1 MLRPVEMSRV
11 VVAGSN
17 KVIEPVIEKLHELNL
32 LHLVNYSGADDAFE
46 MGKPLG
52 TASEYA
58 EQLIK
63 LRSIERYLDISDK
76 MPDKQF
82 PESQVLSQMDGILG
96 TVGDDVIATAER
108 IAEIDNE
115 VKIKQDQAKALKPLA
130 GLPLDLELLYGYKSL
145 AAFVGTVASPVEA
158 DVSKVSYVNEVFTA
172 STGKTNAV
180 AVFVPVDK
188 AGEASGVLAE
198 HGFSEISVPRGPT
211 GSIAGAISTLESD
224 AKRLD
229 GEKAPLQKKLKD
241 IRAQHEDVVLAI
253 DEYISI
259 QSQKAESPLRF
270 ASTDNAF
277 VIDGWLPTDQYE
289 TLKKELE
296 SAAGGR
302 IQVEKLDGSE
312 ADKLVETGEDIP
324 TKMNNPGIVRPYEL
338 ITRLFAI
345 PEYKEFDPT
354 LLIFIFFPLMFGLI
368 LGDVAY
374 GVISLIVMFMLKRK
388 FRTPG
393 WQSLINIVIIA
404 SIWAIIFGF
413 LFGEIFGPLGLW
425 DYIFS
430 GAHHVGLLGTV
441 ADPHHVG
448 TDFGAGFYGPLGR
461 IGPSGLGGFA
471 GAMFPMY
478 RLATASVLVLIG
490 VSIFIGVV
498 HTGIGSILG
507 VKTELAYGEK
517 RHAYY
522 ERLPVLL
529 FQVFFGL
536 GLLGLIVGGLGNPLV
551 ILSALVI
558 VASIVMMVK
567 GPEGVMGATHI
578 PFFVSNLISY
588 LRLLAIGLASVGVA
602 FAANQLAFYVLMP
615 MLSGGAHEGFTTI
628 AIVVGIVVL
637 IMVHFINLLLGILS
651 PFMHPLRLHY
661 VEMFTKFYSQHGG
674 GVEYSPFGRVRRF
687 LRD

>member
-32 LHLVNYSGADDAFE
+32 LHVVNYSGADDAFE
-46 MGKPLG
+46 MGKPLR

-63 LRSIERYLDISDK
+63 LRSVERYLEIRDK

-96 TVGDDVIATAER
+96 SVGDEVIATAER

-130 GLPLDLELLYGYKSL
+130 GLTVNLELLYGYNSL

-172 STGKTNAV
+172 SAGKTNAV
-180 AVFVPVDK
+180 AVFVPVEK
-188 AGEASGVLAE
+188 AGEVSGVLSE
-198 HGFSEISVPRGPT
+198 HGFSEISVPRGLT

-224 AKRLD
+224 AKRLE
-229 GEKAPLQKKLKD
+229 GEKVPLQKKLND
-241 IRAQHEDVVLAI
+241 IRAQHENLILAI
-253 DEYISI
+253 DECLSI
-259 QSQKAESPLRF
+259 KSQKAESPLRF

-277 VIDGWLPTDQYE
+277 VIDGWIPTDQYE
-289 TLKKELE
+289 TLKRELE
-296 SAAGGR
+296 GAASGKV
-302 IQVEKLDGSE
+302 QVEKLDGSE
-312 ADKLVETGEDIP
+312 ADKLVEAGEDVP
-324 TKMNNPGIVRPYEL
+324 TKMNNPSIARPYEL

-374 GVISLIVMFMLKRK
+374 GVISLIMMFMLKRK

-404 SIWAIIFGF
+404 SIWAIVFGF
-413 LFGEIFGPLGLW
+413 IFGEIFGPLGLW

-430 GAHHVGLLGTV
+430 GAHHAGLLGTV

-448 TDFGAGFYGPLGR
+448 TDFGTGFYGSLGR
-461 IGPSGLGGFA
+461 LGPSGLGGFA

-522 ERLPVLL
+522 EKLPVLL

-536 GLLGLIVGGLGNPLV
+536 GLLGLIVGGLGHPLV
-551 ILSALVI
+551 LLSALVI
-558 VASIVMMVK
+558 VISIIMMVR

-615 MLSGGAHEGFTTI
+615 MLSGGSEEFTTI
-628 AIVVGIVVL
+628 AIVVGTVVL

-661 VEMFTKFYSQHGG
+661 VEMFTKFYSAHGG
-674 GVEYSPFGRVRRF
+674 GVEYSPFGFVRRF

>member
-17 KVIEPVIEKLHELNL
+17 KVLEPLIEKLHELNL
-32 LHLVNYSGADDAFE
+32 LHVVNYSGADDAFN

-52 TASEYA
+52 TASGYA
-58 EQLIK
+58 EQLIR

-96 TVGDDVIATAER
+96 SVGDDVIATAER
-108 IAEIDNE
+108 VAEIDNE
-115 VKIKQDQAKALKPLA
+115 VKIKQDQAKVLKPLA
-130 GLPLDLELLYGYKSL
+130 GLPLDLELLYGYNSL
-145 AAFVGTVASPVEA
+145 AAYVGTVASPVEA
-158 DVSKVSYVNEVFTA
+158 GVSRISYVNEVFTA

-180 AVFVPVDK
+180 AVFVPVEK
-188 AGEASGVLAE
+188 AGEVSGVLAE

-224 AKRLD
+224 AKRLEGD
-229 GEKAPLQKKLKD
+229 KAPLQKNLKE
-241 IRAQHEDVVLAI
+241 IRAQHEDLILAI
-253 DEYISI
+253 DEHLSI
-259 QSQKAESPLRF
+259 KSQKAESPLRF

-289 TLKKELE
+289 TLKRELE

-302 IQVEKLDGSE
+302 VQVETLDGSE

-324 TKMNNPGIVRPYEL
+324 TKLNNPGIVRPYEL

-354 LLIFIFFPLMFGLI
+354 LPIFIFFPLMFGLI

-374 GVISLIVMFMLKRK
+374 GLIILIMMFMLKRK

-413 LFGEIFGPLGLW
+413 IFGEIFGPMGLW

-430 GAHHVGLLGTV
+430 GAHHAGILGTV

-448 TDFGAGFYGPLGR
+448 TAFGEGFYGRLGR
-461 IGPSGLGGFA
+461 VGPEIGSFA
-471 GAMFPMY
+471 GGVFPMY

-490 VSIFIGVV
+490 VSLFIGVV

-507 VKTELAYGEK
+507 VKNELAYGEK
-517 RHAYY
+517 RHAYF

-536 GLLGLIVGGLGNPLV
+536 GLLGLIVGGLSHPLV
-551 ILSALVI
+551 LLSALVVVI
-558 VASIVMMVK
+558 SIIMMVK

-615 MLSGGAHEGFTTI
+615 MLSGGEGKPLTTI

-637 IMVHFINLLLGILS
+637 IVVHFINLLLGILS

-661 VEMFTKFYSQHGG
+661 VEMFTKFYSAHGG

>member
-1 MLRPVEMSRV
+1 MLRPVEMCRV

-32 LHLVNYSGADDAFE
+32 LHVVNYSGADESFE

-96 TVGDDVIATAER
+96 NLGDEVIATAER

-115 VKIKQDQAKALKPLA
+115 VKVKQDQVKSLKPLA
-130 GLPLDLELLYGYKSL
+130 GLPLDLELLYGYSSL
-145 AAFVGTVASPVEA
+145 APFVGTVASPVEA
-158 DVSKVSYVNEVFTA
+158 DVSKVSFVNEVFTA
-172 STGKTNAV
+172 SSGGSNAV
-180 AVFVPVDK
+180 AVFVPAEK
-188 AGEASGVLAE
+188 AGEVSGVLSE
-198 HGFSEISVPRGPT
+198 HGFSEISVPRKVSGN
-211 GSIAGAISTLESD
+211 IASAISTLESD
-224 AKRLD
+224 AKRLE
-229 GEKAPLQKKLKD
+229 GEKVPLQKKLND
-241 IRAQHEDVVLAI
+241 IRAQHEDLILAI
-253 DEYISI
+253 DEYLSI

-277 VIDGWLPTDQYE
+277 VIEGWLPTDQYD
-289 TLKKELE
+289 TLKRELD

-302 IQVEKLDGSE
+302 LQVEKLDGTE
-312 ADKLVETGEDIP
+312 AEKLVETGEDIP
-324 TKMNNPGIVRPYEL
+324 TKMQNPSIVRPYEL

-374 GVISLIVMFMLKRK
+374 GLIIFIVMLMLKRK

-393 WQSLINIVIIA
+393 WVSLINIVIIA

-413 LFGEIFGPLGLW
+413 IFGEIFGPLGLW

-430 GAHHVGLLGTV
+430 GSHHVGLLGTV

-461 IGPSGLGGFA
+461 LGPEISGFA
-471 GAMFPMY
+471 GGMFPMY
-478 RLATASVLVLIG
+478 RLATASVLMLIG
-490 VSIFIGVV
+490 VSLFIGVV
-498 HTGIGSILG
+498 HTGIGSVMG
-507 VKTELAYGEK
+507 VKNELAYGEK

-536 GLLGLIVGGLGNPLV
+536 GLLGLIAGGLNHPLV
-551 ILSALVI
+551 LLSALVI
-558 VASIVMMVK
+558 VISIIMMVR

-615 MLSGGAHEGFTTI
+615 MLSGGSHEFTTI

-661 VEMFTKFYSQHGG
+661 VEMFTKFYSAHGG

>member
-1 MLRPVEMSRV
+1 MSRV

-32 LHLVNYSGADDAFE
+32 LHVVNYSGTDDAFE

-58 EQLIK
+58 EKLIK
-63 LRSIERYLDISDK
+63 LRSIERYLNISDK
-76 MPDKQF
+76 MPHKQF

-96 TVGDDVIATAER
+96 SVGDDVIATAER
-108 IAEIDNE
+108 ISEIDNE

-130 GLPLDLELLYGYKSL
+130 GLPLDLELLYGYNSL
-145 AAFVGTVASPVEA
+145 APFVGTVASPVEA

-172 STGKTNAV
+172 SSGGTNAV
-180 AVFVPVDK
+180 AVFVPAEK
-188 AGEASGVLAE
+188 AGDVSGVLAE
-198 HGFSEISVPRGPT
+198 HGFSEISVPRGLT

-224 AKRLD
+224 SKRLE
-229 GEKAPLQKKLKD
+229 GEKVPLQKKLND
-241 IRAQHEDVVLAI
+241 IKAQHEDLTLAI
-253 DEYISI
+253 DEYLSI

-277 VIDGWLPTDQYE
+277 MIDGWLPTDQYE
-289 TLKKELE
+289 TLKRELE

-302 IQVEKLDGSE
+302 VQVEKLDGSE

-324 TKMNNPGIVRPYEL
+324 TKMNNPSIVRPYEL

-354 LLIFIFFPLMFGLI
+354 LLIFVFFPLMFGLI

-374 GVISLIVMFMLKRK
+374 GLIIFIVMFMLKRK

-393 WQSLINIVIIA
+393 WASLINIVIIA

-413 LFGEIFGPLGLW
+413 IFGEIFGPLGLW

-430 GAHHVGLLGTV
+430 GSHHVGLLGTV

-448 TDFGAGFYGPLGR
+448 IDFGSGFYGSLGR
-461 IGPSGLGGFA
+461 LGPEIGGFA
-471 GAMFPMY
+471 GGMFPMY
-478 RLATASVLVLIG
+478 RLATASVLMLIG
-490 VSIFIGVV
+490 VSIFIGVI
-498 HTGIGSILG
+498 HTGIGSVLG
-507 VKTELAYGEK
+507 VKNELAYGEK
-517 RHAYY
+517 RHAYF
-522 ERLPVLL
+522 EKLPVLL

-536 GLLGLIVGGLGNPLV
+536 GLLGLIAGGLTHPLV
-551 ILSALVI
+551 LLSALVI
-558 VASIVMMVK
+558 IISIVMMVK

-615 MLSGGAHEGFTTI
+615 MLSGGGHEGFTTI

-661 VEMFTKFYSQHGG
+661 VEMFTKFYSGHGG

>member
-1 MLRPVEMSRV
+1 MLRPVEMCRV

-32 LHLVNYSGADDAFE
+32 LHVVNYSGADESFE

-96 TVGDDVIATAER
+96 NLGDEVIATAER

-115 VKIKQDQAKALKPLA
+115 VKVKQDQVKSLKPLA
-130 GLPLDLELLYGYKSL
+130 GLPLDLELLYGYSSL
-145 AAFVGTVASPVEA
+145 APFVGTVASPVEA
-158 DVSKVSYVNEVFTA
+158 DVSKVSFVNEVFTA
-172 STGKTNAV
+172 SSGGSNAV
-180 AVFVPVDK
+180 AVFVPAEK
-188 AGEASGVLAE
+188 AEEVSGVLSE
-198 HGFSEISVPRGPT
+198 HGFSEISVPRKVSGN
-211 GSIAGAISTLESD
+211 IASAISTLESD
-224 AKRLD
+224 AKRLE
-229 GEKAPLQKKLKD
+229 GEKVPLQKKLND
-241 IRAQHEDVVLAI
+241 IRAQHEDLILAI
-253 DEYISI
+253 DEYLSI

-277 VIDGWLPTDQYE
+277 VIEGWLPTDQYD
-289 TLKKELE
+289 TLKRELD

-302 IQVEKLDGSE
+302 LQVEKLDGTE
-312 ADKLVETGEDIP
+312 AEKLVETGEDIP
-324 TKMNNPGIVRPYEL
+324 TKMQNPSIVRPYEL

-374 GVISLIVMFMLKRK
+374 GLIIFIVMLMLKRK

-393 WQSLINIVIIA
+393 WVSLINIVIIA

-413 LFGEIFGPLGLW
+413 IFGEIFGPLGLW

-430 GAHHVGLLGTV
+430 GSHHVGLLGTV

-461 IGPSGLGGFA
+461 LGPEISGFA
-471 GAMFPMY
+471 GGMFPMY
-478 RLATASVLVLIG
+478 RLATASVLMLIG
-490 VSIFIGVV
+490 VSLFIGVV
-498 HTGIGSILG
+498 HTGIGSVMG
-507 VKTELAYGEK
+507 VKNELAYGEK

-536 GLLGLIVGGLGNPLV
+536 GLLGLIAGGLNHPLV
-551 ILSALVI
+551 LLSALVI
-558 VASIVMMVK
+558 VISIIMMVR

-615 MLSGGAHEGFTTI
+615 MLSGGSHEFTTI

-661 VEMFTKFYSQHGG
+661 VEMFTKFYSAHGG

>member
-1 MLRPVEMSRV
+1 MLRPVEMCRV

-32 LHLVNYSGADDAFE
+32 LHVVNYSGADQSFE

-52 TASEYA
+52 TASGYA

-96 TVGDDVIATAER
+96 SVGEDVIATAER

-130 GLPLDLELLYGYKSL
+130 GLPVDLELLYGYKSL
-145 AAFVGTVASPVEA
+145 AAFVGTAASPVEA

-172 STGKTNAV
+172 SSGGANSV

-188 AGEASGVLAE
+188 ASEVSAVLSE
-198 HGFSEISVPRGPT
+198 HGFSEISVPRGLT
-211 GSIAGAISTLESD
+211 GSVAGAVSTLESD
-224 AKRLD
+224 SKRLE

-241 IRAQHEDVVLAI
+241 IRAQHEDLILAI
-253 DEYISI
+253 DEHLSI
-259 QSQKAESPLRF
+259 KSQKAESPLRF
-270 ASTDNAF
+270 ASTENAF

-289 TLKKELE
+289 TLKRELDG
-296 SAAGGR
+296 AAGGR
-302 IQVEKLDGSE
+302 IQIEKLDGSE
-312 ADKLVETGEDIP
+312 ADKLVEAGEDIP

-404 SIWAIIFGF
+404 SIWAIIFG
-413 LFGEIFGPLGLW
+413 LVFGEIFGPLGLW

-430 GAHHVGLLGTV
+430 GAHHTGLLGTV

-461 IGPSGLGGFA
+461 IGPEIGGFA

-517 RHAYY
+517 RHAYF

-536 GLLGLIVGGLGNPLV
+536 GLLGLIAGGLSHPLV
-551 ILSALVI
+551 LLSALVI
-558 VASIVMMVK
+558 VVSIVMMVK

-615 MLSGGAHEGFTTI
+615 MLSGGSHEFTTI

>member
-1 MLRPVEMSRV
+1 MLRPVEMCRV

-32 LHLVNYSGADDAFE
+32 LHVVNYSGADETFD

-52 TASEYA
+52 KSSEYA

-63 LRSIERYLDISDK
+63 LRSIERYLEITDK
-76 MPDKQF
+76 MPDKQV
-82 PESQVLSQMDGILG
+82 PESQVLSQMDGILD
-96 TVGDDVIATAER
+96 TVGNDVIATAER

-115 VKIKQDQAKALKPLA
+115 VKIKEDQARALKPLA
-130 GLPLDLELLYGYKSL
+130 GLTLDMELLHGYKSL
-145 AAFVGTVASPVEA
+145 ASFVGTVASPVEA
-158 DVSKVSYVNEVFTA
+158 DVSKVSYVNEVFT
-172 STGKTNAV
+172 SSSGGTNAV
-180 AVFVPVDK
+180 AVFVPVEK
-188 AGEASGVLAE
+188 AGEVSGVLAE
-198 HGFSEISVPRGPT
+198 HGFSEVSVPGGLT
-211 GSIAGAISTLESD
+211 GTIAGAISTLESD
-224 AKRLD
+224 AKRLE
-229 GEKAPLQKKLKD
+229 GEKAPLVKKLKD
-241 IRAQHEDVVLAI
+241 IRAQHEDLILAI
-253 DEYISI
+253 DEHLSI
-259 QSQKAESPLRF
+259 KSQKAESPLRF

-277 VIDGWLPTDQYE
+277 VIDGWVPTDQFE
-289 TLKKELE
+289 ALKREIE

-302 IQVEKLDGSE
+302 VQVEKLDGSE
-312 ADKLVETGEDIP
+312 ADKLVEAGEDIP
-324 TKMNNPGIVRPYEL
+324 TKLNNPGVVKPFEL

-345 PEYKEFDPT
+345 PEYKEYDPT
-354 LLIFIFFPLMFGLI
+354 PLIFVFFPLMFGLI

-374 GVISLIVMFMLKRK
+374 GLIVFIVMMMLRRK

-393 WQSLINIVIIA
+393 WQSLINIVTIS
-404 SIWAIIFGF
+404 SIWAIIFGI

-430 GAHHVGLLGTV
+430 GAHYTGLLGTV

-448 TDFGAGFYGPLGR
+448 VDFGSGFYGPLGR
-461 IGPSGLGGFA
+461 IGPEIGSFA
-471 GAMFPMY
+471 GGVFPMY

-490 VSIFIGVV
+490 VSLFIGIV
-498 HTGIGSILG
+498 HTGIGSVLG
-507 VKTELAYGEK
+507 VKNELAYGEK
-517 RHAYY
+517 RHAYF

-536 GLLGLIVGGLGNPLV
+536 GLLGLIAGGLGHPLV
-551 ILSALVI
+551 LLSALVI
-558 VASIVMMVK
+558 VISIIMMVK

-602 FAANQLAFYVLMP
+602 FAANQLGFYVLMP
-615 MLSGGAHEGFTTI
+615 MLSGGAHDGFTTI

-661 VEMFTKFYSQHGG
+661 VEMFTKFYSGHGG

>member
-32 LHLVNYSGADDAFE
+32 LHVVNYSGADDAFE
-46 MGKPLG
+46 MGKPLR

-63 LRSIERYLDISDK
+63 LRSVERYLEIRDK

-96 TVGDDVIATAER
+96 SVGDDVIATAER

-130 GLPLDLELLYGYKSL
+130 GLTVNLELLYGYNSL

-180 AVFVPVDK
+180 AVFVPVEK
-188 AGEASGVLAE
+188 AGEVSGVLSE

-224 AKRLD
+224 AKRLE
-229 GEKAPLQKKLKD
+229 GEKAPLQKKLND
-241 IRAQHEDVVLAI
+241 IRAQHEDLILAI
-253 DEYISI
+253 DECLSI
-259 QSQKAESPLRF
+259 KSQKAESPLRF

-277 VIDGWLPTDQYE
+277 VIDGWVPADQYE
-289 TLKKELE
+289 TLKRELE
-296 SAAGGR
+296 GAAGGR
-302 IQVEKLDGSE
+302 IEVGKLDGSE
-312 ADKLVETGEDIP
+312 ADKLVEAGEDVP
-324 TKMNNPGIVRPYEL
+324 TKLNNPSIVRPYEL
-338 ITRLFAI
+338 ITRLFAT

-374 GVISLIVMFMLKRK
+374 GVISLIMMFMLKRK

-393 WQSLINIVIIA
+393 WQSLINIMII
-404 SIWAIIFGF
+404 SSVWAIIFGF
-413 LFGEIFGPLGLW
+413 IFGEIFGPLGLW

-430 GAHHVGLLGTV
+430 GAHHVGILGTV

-448 TDFGAGFYGPLGR
+448 TDFGTGFYGSLGR
-461 IGPSGLGGFA
+461 LGPSGLGSFA

-490 VSIFIGVV
+490 VSIFIGVI
-498 HTGIGSILG
+498 HTGVGSILG
-507 VKTELAYGEK
+507 IKTELAYGEK

-522 ERLPVLL
+522 EKLPVLL

-551 ILSALVI
+551 LLSALVI
-558 VASIVMMVK
+558 VISIIMMVR

-615 MLSGGAHEGFTTI
+615 MMSGGSEEFTTI
-628 AIVVGIVVL
+628 AIVVGTVVL

-661 VEMFTKFYSQHGG
+661 VEMFTKFYSAHGG
-674 GVEYSPFGRVRRF
+674 GVEYSPFGFVRRF